1 MPVLQ
6 CTAVQA
12 ASGICRLIRL
22 ASFLGTH
29 IDIKSGHRKTQNC
42 IYIYIYNYR
51 AQHISFVY
59 AIPHSAFVSVHFRYQ
74 QTSGKGKKN
83 LWSAQTLPVSEASL
97 EPAPAMKGTCYSCPL
112 ITAGFIIRK
121 QQMLSGPFRPLGFL

>member
-29 IDIKSGHRKTQNC
+29 IDIKSGHRKMQI
-42 IYIYIYNYR
+42 IYIKLPCTTHQFCVRNTTLSICFC
-51 AQHISFVY
+51 SFQ
-59 AIPHSAFVSVHFRYQ
+59 IPTNLWQ
-74 QTSGKGKKN
+74 GKKN